1 MGFANEVGV
10 MHFITDMVSPVFSS
24 TDMAHPRANCPY
36 YSPLVF
42 LPRALAQGE
51 DVNRERT

>member
-24 TDMAHPRANCPY
+24 PDMAHPRANCPY
-36 YSPLVF
+36 YSSLVF

-51 DVNRERT
+51 EVNRERT